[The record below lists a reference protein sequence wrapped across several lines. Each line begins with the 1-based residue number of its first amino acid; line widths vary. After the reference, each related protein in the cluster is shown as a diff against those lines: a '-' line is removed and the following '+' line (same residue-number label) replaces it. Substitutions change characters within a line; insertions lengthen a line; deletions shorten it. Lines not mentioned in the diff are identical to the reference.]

1 MSKLNVNVEHV
12 PSYQDYTITYTQL
25 AALLDRTYP
34 GIQIHLWD
42 NAYWYIYHEDWGKV
56 FKDVLSNFPKYTAE
70 RFDCENYAML
80 CSARVSEKYKLN
92 TCGICIGDSPMGW
105 HGYNV
110 FLSAGMTLDI
120 LEPQTGMVYH
130 SDEDSG
136 YIPKLVIFGG

>member
-1 MSKLNVNVEHV
+1 
-12 PSYQDYTITYTQL
+12 
-25 AALLDRTYP
+25 
-34 GIQIHLWD
+34 
-42 NAYWYIYHEDWGKV
+42 
-56 FKDVLSNFPKYTAE
+56 
-70 RFDCENYAML
+70 ML

-110 FLSAGMTLDI
+110 FLSAGVTLDI